1 MAFRKN
7 ASQRSNGS
15 SLGDFRPD
23 LTLLFD
29 VPVEVGTRAIGRR
42 TAIGQIRAPAAR
54 ILRARPHDVSGSR
67 GGRAIA
73 LSRHRQHAA
82 TGRRARPSSPQSSPP
97 CERIDVRRRP
107 AAAQALLPWH
117 RDLATAML
125 QQRARWP
132 HALLIAGRR
141 GLGKRALALHFAR
154 ALLCEAP
161 RPDGD
166 ACGVCPSC
174 LYVAAGAH
182 PDLRL
187 IEPLLFD
194 EEGNVTVVDA
204 ITVDRIRELTAFT
217 QLSTHR
223 HRAKVAVI
231 APAEAMNAAAANAL
245 LKTLEEPPADTYL
258 MLVSHQSARLP
269 ATIISRCRRL
279 PVPEPDVTAA
289 AAWLAGARRRPTPIG
304 CWRRPAGR
312 LCWRSSSRIRRCSA
326 SAIAC
331 LPSLRGRSGCRRSR
345 SAPASTPQRRT
356 SARRCL
362 LRRCTGC

>member
-1 MAFRKN
+1 
-7 ASQRSNGS
+7 
-15 SLGDFRPD
+15 
-23 LTLLFD
+23 
-29 VPVEVGTRAIGRR
+29 
-42 TAIGQIRAPAAR
+42 
-54 ILRARPHDVSGSR
+54 VSE
-67 GGRAIA
+67 
-73 LSRHRQHAA
+73 
-82 TGRRARPSSPQSSPP
+82 SPP
-97 CERIDVRRRP
+97 P
-107 AAAQALLPWH
+107 PSAAAEALLPWH

-125 QQRARWP
+125 QQRSRWP
-132 HALLIAGRR
+132 QALLIAGRR

-161 RPDGD
+161 RPGGD

-174 LYVAAGAH
+174 LYVAVGAH

-269 ATIISRCRRL
+269 ATIISRCQRL
-279 PVPEPDVTAA
+279 PVPEPDAASAVT
-289 AAWLAGARRRPTPIG
+289 WLKAQGVADADRVLAQAGGAPLLALELADPALQREGEALLAELERPERLSPVAVGARLAASPKEE
-304 CWRRPAGR
+304 WKAR
-312 LCWRSSSRIRRCSA
+312 LAAVMYWLMTWTA
-326 SAIAC
+326 DLATVT
-331 LPSLRGRSGCRRSR
+331 SGGPPRFH
-345 SAPASTPQRRT
+345 PQRRDALAALAT
-356 SARRCL
+356 RVAQVPLFRYYQSL
-362 LRRCTGC
+362 LRQRELLTHPLVPRLVAEVLLIDYRDLFVRGRGG